1 MADYDD
7 VLIDLGNK
15 SDEELRKVLDD
26 LYAEEERLSYER
38 RILHAKIDIL
48 RAELTE
54 RLKSRR
60 EKGLSIISGSDI
72 ERLTRILAGEEVRRK
87 SSKK

>member
-15 SDEELRKVLDD
+15 SDEDLRKVLDD

-54 RLKSRR
+54 RLKGRR